1 MPDVGATD
9 YVWMET
15 KIVDVSRGLSHVY
28 IYRRTCT
35 LPGPSP
41 RAIRFEAVNPDLI
54 SINDRYLVNG
64 NLYAIFTT
72 ALRIRDAHGG
82 KCTLRMAGI
91 LKENRY

>member
-28 IYRRTCT
+28 IYRRTCP

-41 RAIRFEAVNPDLI
+41 RATRFEAVNPDLI

-64 NLYAIFTT
+64 NLYAIRTIYDCT
-72 ALRIRDAHGG
+72 ENPRRSWG
-82 KCTLRMAGI
+82 KMHIAYGW
-91 LKENRY
+91 YS